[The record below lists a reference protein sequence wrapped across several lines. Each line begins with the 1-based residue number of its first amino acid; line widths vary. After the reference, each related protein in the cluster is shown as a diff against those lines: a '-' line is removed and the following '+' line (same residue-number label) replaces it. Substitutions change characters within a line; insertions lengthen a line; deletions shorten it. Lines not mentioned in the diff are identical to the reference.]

1 MNHMNESVKT
11 LIHLLGDLAAGINRG
26 EKTNNSHLELIE
38 RLLKNIHHFD
48 SYNWYPLDDYSKSLT
63 SQYIILLI
71 SSAYF
76 LCGIELSSK
85 LVARR
90 INYFL
95 DLDGEGL
102 ENLLIWI
109 LQDDIKEVITIEG
122 PFDLLVNEISKQI
135 VSLINGKYEHRTKLL
150 ELANMLRKGVYA
162 YGTPRQLL
170 LGDITAAVIKNK
182 WGD

>member
-1 MNHMNESVKT
+1 MNESVKS
-11 LIHLLGDLAAGINRG
+11 LIHLLGDLSAGIYRD
-26 EKTNNSHLELIE
+26 EITNNSHPELIE
-38 RLLKNIHHFD
+38 RLLKCIHHFD
-48 SYNWYPLDDYSKSLT
+48 AYNWYPLDDYSKILT

-71 SSAYF
+71 SAAYF
-76 LCGIELSSK
+76 LCGIKSSSK

-109 LQDDIKEVITIEG
+109 LQDDIKKAIKIIG
-122 PFDLLVNEISKQI
+122 PFELLINEISKQI
-135 VSLINGKYEHRTKLL
+135 VSLVNGKYEHQTKLL
-150 ELANMLRKGVYA
+150 ELGNMLRKSVYT

-170 LGDITAAVIKNK
+170 LGDIIAAVIKNK
-182 WGD
+182 CGG